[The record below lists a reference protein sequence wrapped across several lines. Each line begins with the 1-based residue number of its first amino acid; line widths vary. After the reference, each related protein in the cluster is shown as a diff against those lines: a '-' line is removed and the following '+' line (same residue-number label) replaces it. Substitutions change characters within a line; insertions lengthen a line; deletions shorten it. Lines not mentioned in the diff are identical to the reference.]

1 MSGACRS
8 RRDESRGIGGGVS
21 SPAWRIRTELSLR
34 LQNSPG
40 ALGHICQHLSDERV
54 NILAL
59 HLEAGGAQR
68 LVVDNP
74 LRAAGILE
82 EQKHTVETRDVLV
95 REVKRPLRCDPAR
108 RG

>member
-1 MSGACRS
+1 MA
-8 RRDESRGIGGGVS
+8 
-21 SPAWRIRTELSLR
+21 IRTELSLR
-34 LQNSPG
+34 LQNSQG

-59 HLEAGGAQR
+59 HFEAGGTLR

-82 EQKHTVETRDVLV
+82 EQKHTGRSITQ
-95 REVKRPLRCDPAR
+95 AA
-108 RG
+108 